1 MSYLPKNFKK
11 CSVESKFL
19 FILALEN
26 YKLTC
31 FTKRKLSANKK
42 ALGEIKQ
49 YILSGSHYCSRVF
62 NIKLSKQ
69 LPKFNE
75 SSEMFY
81 FFYNRPCLHCEIKSL
96 NYVSDCQIVNF
107 FKHAEL

>member
-31 FTKRKLSANKK
+31 STKKKKKLSANKK

-49 YILSGSHYCSRVF
+49 YIFYQDHTIAV
-62 NIKLSKQ
+62 
-69 LPKFNE
+69 E
-75 SSEMFY
+75 SST
-81 FFYNRPCLHCEIKSL
+81 L
-96 NYVSDCQIVNF
+96 N
-107 FKHAEL
+107 